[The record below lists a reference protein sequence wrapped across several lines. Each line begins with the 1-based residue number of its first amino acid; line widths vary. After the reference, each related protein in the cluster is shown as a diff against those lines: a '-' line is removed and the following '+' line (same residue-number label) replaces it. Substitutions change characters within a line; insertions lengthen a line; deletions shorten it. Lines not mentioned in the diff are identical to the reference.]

1 MTIQTIALNKL
12 ALSELNMRKV
22 KPKAIDAMAADIQAR
37 GVLQNLVGYEE
48 GQKVKIC
55 AGGRRYRAL
64 KLLQKQKAIPGTFEV
79 PVEVRSKDE
88 ALEISLAEN
97 AQREDMHPADAVMAY
112 RAIIDSGKE
121 VEDVAASFGV
131 SPAYVRRVL
140 KLAALHPTILK
151 AFQKDEIGMGSAQ
164 AFALTDD
171 HDRQLEVFKRTGDNP
186 HQIRAMLTQEKMAD
200 DDKSFQIVG
209 EEAYLAAGGTFT
221 TDLFGERRYCD
232 DPGLVMDLL
241 QDRLEAI
248 AKAAREDGWR
258 DAEAQLSRPDSFW
271 MRTHLEPA
279 GEREPTEDEAAE
291 LTQIEAAIAKRE
303 SEIEDDEHFYDD
315 ELRDLGRKQKA
326 ILGSLKVFTDEQK
339 AEHTLIV
346 FVGYDGIDQVAFTRS
361 SRGSAGADGPKP
373 PRPDYSQK
381 VMDQLGAIR
390 TLAVREAVAGDPE
403 LALDVLLNGLLAQVQ
418 GRGFSFEQ
426 AAEIRAENSPFH
438 IDEAVM
444 AHSSMREIDELAEAD
459 LARVGEE
466 PTLATFR
473 EIDTETKLRLLAY
486 CVASQITSLSF
497 HSERDDQLAQIAEA
511 AQINMVEKW
520 EPNQA
525 FYDQLSKATLFKLL
539 AEGCGEGAVE
549 NCQKMK
555 RADLAV
561 AVNERLAGRGILP
574 PALRMTAMAEVA
586 DSESKAA

>member
-1 MTIQTIALNKL
+1 MTIQNIALNKL
-12 ALSELNMRKV
+12 ALSELNVRKV

-37 GVLQNLVGYEE
+37 GVLQNLIGYEE

-64 KLLQKQKAIPGTFEV
+64 KLLQKQKDIPGTFEV
-79 PVEVRSKDE
+79 PVDIRAKEQ

-97 AQREDMHPADAVMAY
+97 AQREDMHPADAVSAY
-112 RAIIDSGKE
+112 RDIIDTGKE

-151 AFQKDEIGMGSAQ
+151 AFQQDKIGMGSAQ

-171 HDRQLEVFKRTGDNP
+171 QDRQLEVFKRTGDNP
-186 HQIRAMLTQEKMAD
+186 HQIRAMLTQEKIAD
-200 DDKSFQIVG
+200 DDKGFQIVG

-232 DPGLVMDLL
+232 DPALVMDLV
-241 QDRLEAI
+241 QDRLEAV

-258 DAEAQLSRPDSFW
+258 DAEGQLTRPDNYW
-271 MRTHLEPA
+271 MRSHLKPA

-291 LTQIEAAIAKRE
+291 LAQIEAAIAKRE
-303 SEIEDDEHFYDD
+303 NEVEEDERFYDD
-315 ELRDLGRKQKA
+315 ELRELGRKQSALLESRA
-326 ILGSLKVFTDEQK
+326 IFTDEQK

-346 FVGYDGIDQVAFTRS
+346 FVGYDGIEQVAFTRAD
-361 SRGSAGADGPKP
+361 RGGAGTDGPKP

-403 LALDVLLNGLLAQVQ
+403 LALDVLLSGLLAQVQ
-418 GRGFSFEQ
+418 ERGYSFEQ
-426 AAEIRAENSPFH
+426 AAEIRAEKNPFH

-444 AHSSMREIDELAEAD
+444 SHSSMRGIDELADAD

-473 EIDTETKLRLLAY
+473 VIDTETKLRLLAY

-497 HSERDDQLAQIAEA
+497 HREGDGQLAQIAEA
-511 AQINMVEKW
+511 AQINMAEKW

-525 FYDQLSKATLFKLL
+525 FYDQLSKATLLKLL
-539 AEGCGEGAVE
+539 DEGCGEGAVE

-561 AVNERLAGRGILP
+561 TVNERLAGRGILP
-574 PALRMTAMAEVA
+574 PALRPTAMAETA